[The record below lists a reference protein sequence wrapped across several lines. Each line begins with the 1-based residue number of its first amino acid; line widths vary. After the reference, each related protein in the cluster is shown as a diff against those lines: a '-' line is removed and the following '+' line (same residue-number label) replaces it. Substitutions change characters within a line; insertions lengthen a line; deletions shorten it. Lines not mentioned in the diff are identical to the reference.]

1 MLNISENNVHIDKS
15 KYGAN
20 DVNLN
25 DIPESKAIADTADS
39 VFAII
44 LTPPMKIEGK
54 YQLKKL
60 KLRDSDCEYE
70 RISYALNK
78 RTLKITEEHFV
89 EDVLK

>member
-1 MLNISENNVHIDKS
+1 
-15 KYGAN
+15 
-20 DVNLN
+20 
-25 DIPESKAIADTADS
+25 
-39 VFAII
+39 
-44 LTPPMKIEGK
+44 MKIEGK